1 MVIKNN
7 IKCDN
12 PKTSNLFLEIEFF
25 ENHIECEFKTIFD
38 NVLDFIKEKFG
49 LKDAELTVKVKFKD
63 MLDLADFLETLNPK
77 LISMN
82 GGLDI
87 FIYYE
92 GIRNYFGLYQE
103 YICTDSLDK
112 FMNFL
117 TEVTSNYN
125 ERLFEEIVV

>member
-1 MVIKNN
+1 MGIKNN
-7 IKCDN
+7 IRYSK
-12 PKTSNLFLEIEFF
+12 PKTSNLSLEIEFF
-25 ENHIECEFKTIFD
+25 EDYIECEFDSIFRD
-38 NVLDFIKEKFG
+38 IRTFIKRKFG
-49 LKDAELTVKVKFKD
+49 LEDSEVKIKVKFKN
-63 MLDLADFLETLNPK
+63 MLELADFLEILNPK
-77 LISMN
+77 LMSMP

-103 YICTDSLDK
+103 YMFNDQLDK

-125 ERLFEEIVV
+125 KRLFKEIMK

>member
-1 MVIKNN
+1 MACYNSR
-7 IKCDN
+7 
-12 PKTSNLFLEIEFF
+12 TSNIFLKIEFF
-25 ENHIECEFKTIFD
+25 ENHIECEFD
-38 NVLDFIKEKFG
+38 
-49 LKDAELTVKVKFKD
+49 LKDSELKVKVKFKN
-63 MLDLADFLETLNPK
+63 MLELADFLETLNPE
-77 LISMN
+77 LMSMN

-103 YICTDSLDK
+103 YMFNDKLEK

-125 ERLFEEIVV
+125 ERLFKEIIK

>member
-7 IKCDN
+7 IRYSE
-12 PKTSNLFLEIEFF
+12 PKTSNLSLEIEFF
-25 ENHIECEFKTIFD
+25 ENHIECEFYTVFD
-38 NVLDFIKEKFG
+38 KIRSFIKEKSD
-49 LKDAELTVKVKFKD
+49 LKDSDLKIKVKFKN
-63 MLDLADFLETLNPK
+63 MLELADFLETLNPE
-77 LISMN
+77 LMSMP

-103 YICTDSLDK
+103 YMLNDKLDK

-117 TEVTSNYN
+117 AEVTSNYN
-125 ERLFEEIVV
+125 ERLFEEIME